1 MVESIDIYCI
11 NLKEYIPV
19 KGGETLG
26 EVYERLRDRLQVK
39 PICARVNNRTAD
51 LGYPVFSPKQV
62 EFIDSTTPSG
72 ERVYVRSLCM
82 IMYKAIRDLY
92 PNTRMRIE
100 HSVSNGYYTQ
110 LIDKT
115 DGKKIVSF
123 DEAKIEAVTRRMRE
137 IVDEDIPFVR
147 HERLTTDV
155 IKMYEK
161 AGLTDKVEL
170 LKSSSFLY
178 TIYYTLGD
186 TADSYYG
193 NLAPSSGHITK
204 FDLKK
209 YKDGALLLSI
219 NPKKPEET
227 MPLVVQEKMFGA
239 FSDYVNLNRIVG
251 LTNVGDLNRVITDNH
266 ASILIN
272 VAEAVHN
279 QKFANIAQ
287 QITERYRQGGAKIVL
302 IAGPSSSGKT
312 TSAIRLSI
320 QLLTNL
326 IIPKKISLD
335 DYFVNREDTPRDES
349 GDYDYESLY
358 ALDLEQF
365 NSDLKH
371 LLAGEEVQMPTY
383 NFTTGQREYSG
394 RTMRLGENDILLI
407 EGIHGLNPELT
418 SLIPEN
424 QKFRMF
430 VSALTTLSI
439 DDHNWVP
446 TTDNR
451 LLRRIIRDHKY
462 RGTSALDTIS
472 RWQSVRRG
480 EEKWIVPYQE
490 NADATFNSSLLFEL
504 AVMKDYAEPLLRSV
518 PHNVPEYAEAFR
530 LNALLSYFL
539 PLAEKDIPSTS
550 LLREFLGGSSFHY

>member
-1 MVESIDIYCI
+1 MVDNIKIYCV
-11 NLKEYIPV
+11 NLQEYIPV

-26 EVYERLRDRLQVK
+26 EVLERLSDRISIT
-39 PICARVNNRTAD
+39 PICARVNNKTED
-51 LGYPVFSPKQV
+51 LQYPVFSPKQV
-62 EFIDSTTPSG
+62 EFLDCTSPSG
-72 ERVYVRSLCM
+72 ERVYLRSLCM
-82 IMYKAIRDLY
+82 IMYKAVCDLH
-92 PNTRMRIE
+92 PGTRLRIE
-100 HSVSNGYYTQ
+100 HSVSNGYFAA
-110 LIDKT
+110 LIDADDKPAQLSES
-115 DGKKIVSF
+115 DINAIKL
-123 DEAKIEAVTRRMRE
+123 RMQE
-137 IVDEDIPFVR
+137 IVKEDIPFKR
-147 HERLTTDV
+147 HESLTTDV

-161 AGLTDKVEL
+161 AGLRDKVEL
-170 LKSSSFLY
+170 LKYSTEIY
-178 TIYYTLGD
+178 TVYYTLGD

-204 FDLKK
+204 FDLIKFK
-209 YKDGALLLSI
+209 HGILLMSI
-219 NPKKPEET
+219 NPKKPTEAKT
-227 MPLVVQEKMFGA
+227 FIPQEKMFGA
-239 FSDYVNLNRIVG
+239 FSDYVKLNHIVH
-251 LTNVGDLNRVITDNH
+251 LTNVGSLNRAIESKN
-266 ASILIN
+266 AAMLIN

-279 QKFANIAQ
+279 QKFAQIAD
-287 QITERYRQGGAKIVL
+287 QIAERYNQGGARIVL

-312 TSAIRLSI
+312 TSAMRLSI
-320 QLLTNL
+320 QLLTKL

-335 DYFVNREDTPRDES
+335 DYFVNRENTPRDET

-358 ALDLEQF
+358 ALDLKQF
-365 NSDLKH
+365 NSDLKR
-371 LLAGEEVQMPTY
+371 LLDGEEVDMPSY
-383 NFTTGQREYSG
+383 DFT
-394 RTMRLGENDILLI
+394 LGKRVYKGNKLKLDGNSILLI

-418 SLIPEN
+418 KLIPEE
-424 QKFRMF
+424 QKFRVY

-480 EEKWIVPYQE
+480 EDKWIFPYQE

-504 AVMKDYAEPLLRSV
+504 AVMKNYAEPLLRNV

-530 LNALLSYFL
+530 LNALLSYFR
-539 PLAEKDIPSTS
+539 PLGEKDIPSTS